1 MQSSDIVAKPTD
13 HSEFAELAGLRSY
26 ELNLAIMSDPDIVF
40 VPTERVRLTAV
51 ALPLKRAEQRKASL
65 PFAMEPLLGEPIEQT
80 HFALGSRLEDGR
92 YLACAVNAERVAEW
106 VSTYASARQV
116 MIVPDVLIL
125 PIPPQDVWHVASLAD
140 RVLVRLPDGSGFAT
154 VKGLLPV
161 FALAEGS
168 PECRIII
175 DESGRA
181 DALTSAESLV
191 WPDRSTLLD
200 LRQGAFA
207 PDASNTVRTIR
218 AATALTLAIVSAT
231 TAISGA
237 DALALQHVAH
247 TREARL
253 IDDFRIRFPNAPAG
267 TALMGTIDSLSSNA
281 LGRPVDTFIST
292 LSATSMTLK
301 NETTMSVQD
310 MAFEQAGNRLDLH
323 VETDSLDTFQSLS
336 SRLAQ
341 SGITA
346 ELGAATVVPGGAEGL
361 LSIMAKDGI
370 Q

>member
-1 MQSSDIVAKPTD
+1 MQSSDIVAEPAD
-13 HSEFAELAGLRSY
+13 DCAFAEPAGLRSY
-26 ELNLAIMSDPDIVF
+26 KLNLAIMSDPDIVF
-40 VPTERVRLTAV
+40 VPTERVRLAAV
-51 ALPLKRAEQRKASL
+51 ALPLKRADQRKASL

-80 HFALGSRLEDGR
+80 HFAIGSRLEDGR
-92 YLACAVNAERVAEW
+92 YLACAVNIERVAQW
-106 VSTYASARQV
+106 VLTDASTRQV

-154 VKGLLPV
+154 AKGLLPV

-181 DALTSAESLV
+181 DALTYAESLV

-207 PDASNTVRTIR
+207 PGASNTVRSIR
-218 AATALTLAIVSAT
+218 VAAALTLAIVSAT
-231 TAISGA
+231 TVISGA

-253 IDDFRIRFPNAPAG
+253 IEDFRIRFPNAPAG
-267 TALMGTIDSLSSNA
+267 TALMATIDSLSSNA
-281 LGRPVDTFIST
+281 PGRRADTFIST
-292 LSATSMTLK
+292 LSATSLALK
-301 NETTMSVQD
+301 DETTVSVQD
-310 MAFEQAGNRLDLH
+310 MAFEQAGNRLDLN

-361 LSIMAKDGI
+361 LSIMAKDGFR
-370 Q
+370 